1 MLRAWSICEQPS
13 HLNALSQFILQLA
26 NVSNMSLM
34 VVIMCEQ
41 LLAVFLDVRGLD
53 ADQVDLSSVEI
64 QVAEI
69 TQQLRA
75 LIRVYDHPTA

>member
-1 MLRAWSICEQPS
+1 
-13 HLNALSQFILQLA
+13 
-26 NVSNMSLM
+26 M
-34 VVIMCEQ
+34 VVIMCGQ